1 MQDDIKTI
9 DEQNK
14 RDTSGIATN
23 ENNFSLVSPLLNKTG
38 SDDGAQD
45 RSHALEKIEQG
56 YNVNQDIGNI
66 AAEFQDEIKS
76 ITDTAE
82 SYSAPEIAT
91 GITEENSP
99 SVTLDDVMDDLEDPD
114 LYSKIDDY
122 LDQMSYSR
130 ESVNELLDA
139 ITSWDLLQVYEKLLI
154 DFAELLTPEELI
166 RLKKDYRKTF
176 DLPLHDGGE

>member
-1 MQDDIKTI
+1 M
-9 DEQNK
+9 
-14 RDTSGIATN
+14 
-23 ENNFSLVSPLLNKTG
+23 
-38 SDDGAQD
+38 DG
-45 RSHALEKIEQG
+45 
-56 YNVNQDIGNI
+56 
-66 AAEFQDEIKS
+66 
-76 ITDTAE
+76 
-82 SYSAPEIAT
+82 
-91 GITEENSP
+91 
-99 SVTLDDVMDDLEDPD
+99 LEDPD

-176 DLPLHDGGE
+176 DLLLPDEGE